1 MENYIAQS
9 YKIAQR
15 KVNETESQAD
25 GFIRRVAKMDIIPDG
40 STKKGESYLVGFEVT
55 GSYEGT
61 ANDPKF
67 SLKTLFQYKIFPDIA
82 ELVGHGGQY
91 DGYTPVI

>member
-1 MENYIAQS
+1 ME
-9 YKIAQR
+9 
-15 KVNETESQAD
+15 
-25 GFIRRVAKMDIIPDG
+25 IIPDG
-40 STKKGESYLVGFEVT
+40 STKKGESYLVDFEVT